1 VVRQHRLAC
10 SPPVF
15 PESFHEEVSLLHKRS
30 EPQKILCI
38 HDLSGV
44 GRCSLAVILPVLTT
58 MGIQPIALPTVLLST
73 HTGGFGTP
81 ARLDGAD
88 YCAAALDHYHALG
101 LTFDCIYSGYLGGEA
116 QVALVE
122 KAFALW
128 PQARK
133 VVDPVMGDNGHAYS
147 TVTPALI
154 DRIRALCHA
163 ADLIL
168 PNFTEA
174 HLLLQKPYPQ
184 DALDVSPEA
193 AQALADELSALAP
206 SVVITGVPMGKF
218 IGCAGGGKDRFVLK
232 KLHLDRSFP
241 GTGDLYGALLCGS
254 MMRGNVLSAAADA
267 AAEFV
272 SLAIQNTPRTADT
285 RFGVWFE
292 PLLPR
297 LAIPE
302 S

>member
-1 VVRQHRLAC
+1 LSGV
-10 SPPVF
+10 VF
-15 PESFHEEVSLLHKRS
+15 PESFHEEVSFLHKLS
-30 EPQKILCI
+30 EPKKILCI

-58 MGIQPIALPTVLLST
+58 MGIQPVALPTVLLST
-73 HTGGFGTP
+73 HTGGFGAP

-88 YCAAALDHYHALG
+88 YCAAALEHYHALG

-122 KAFALW
+122 QAFALW
-128 PQARK
+128 PEARK
-133 VVDPVMGDNGHAYS
+133 VVDPVMGDDGRAYA

-154 DRIRALCHA
+154 DRIRALCRA

-168 PNFTEA
+168 PNHTEA
-174 HLLLQKPYPQ
+174 HLLLQKPYPE
-184 DALDVSPEA
+184 DARDVSPEA

-241 GTGDLYGALLCGS
+241 GTGDLYGAILCGS
-254 MMRGNVLSAAADA
+254 MMRGNALSAAADA

-297 LAIPE
+297 LAVPANF
-302 S
+302 